1 MSLEETTLKI
11 MFSGLVVS
19 ILNHSFNFGE
29 KYTKVVN
36 SDFLEPK
43 EKKKKEKKRNEER
56 ATIKDISVAEVC
68 LFRVFVRCQ
77 VKVVIAEGK
86 GIHRWWVT
94 RA

>member
-43 EKKKKEKKRNEER
+43 EKKKKKRKETKKELPSKTFQWPRFVCFGFLCGARLRWSLLRVREY
-56 ATIKDISVAEVC
+56 KD
-68 LFRVFVRCQ
+68 
-77 VKVVIAEGK
+77 G
-86 GIHRWWVT
+86 G
-94 RA
+94 